1 MQFHYFDLIVGSII
15 LLLGLKGI
23 LNGLI
28 KELFGLI
35 GIVGGLFI
43 ASRLSYSVGS
53 MVSELIFH
61 FDNSAAISF
70 TGFLITLLIF
80 WSAMIALG
88 VVFKR
93 LSLLSGLGPIDKILG
108 FVFGSGKFFFIG
120 SVIAFALY
128 NINAVRVNLE
138 PVMKQSFLFEAMVKS
153 GQFIMHI
160 DTAHMDK
167 TLDDMN
173 DTIKEKAGDL
183 VQKSETVHHEIEQL
197 RQEVIEHIPDD
208 IKEKKT
214 P

>member
-43 ASRLSYSVGS
+43 ASRVSYSIGS
-53 MVSELIFH
+53 FISDSIFH
-61 FDNSAAISF
+61 FDNNAAISF
-70 TGFLITLLIF
+70 TGFLLTLLLF
-80 WSAMIALG
+80 WSGMIALG
-88 VVFKR
+88 VLFKR
-93 LSLLSGLGPIDKILG
+93 LSILSGLGPIDKILG

-128 NINAVRVNLE
+128 NINAVRVNIE
-138 PVMKQSFLFEAMVKS
+138 PVMQDSFLFEGMVKT

-160 DTAHMDK
+160 DTGELGEK
-167 TLDDMN
+167 LDDIN
-173 DTIKEKAGDL
+173 DSISEKSEKMLQKSEDVMQTVNSIKENVEKNMPVEIKEKVA
-183 VQKSETVHHEIEQL
+183 
-197 RQEVIEHIPDD
+197 P
-208 IKEKKT
+208 
-214 P
+214 